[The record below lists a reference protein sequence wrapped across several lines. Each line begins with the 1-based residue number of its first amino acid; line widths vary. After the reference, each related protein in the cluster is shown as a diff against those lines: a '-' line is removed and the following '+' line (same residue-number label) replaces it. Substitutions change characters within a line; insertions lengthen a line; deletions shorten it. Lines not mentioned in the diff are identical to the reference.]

1 MHWHGAREGGARRVA
16 GVLSFVLALATAGC
30 TSESSGDTARDA
42 RSRSA
47 VPVVVATVEQRD
59 VPVQARAIG
68 TVEPFSTVAI
78 KSQVE
83 GQLARIHFREGALV
97 HVGELL
103 FTIDP
108 RPFEAALRQA
118 EANLARD
125 DAGAKDAALEEERF
139 RHLVEQD
146 LVSKSEY
153 DQAHA
158 KATALRATVAADR
171 AAIER
176 AKLEL
181 QYCYIRSPI
190 DGRVG
195 ELLVHEGNVF
205 KSNDVVLAVINQVRP
220 VYVSFAVPQNDLP
233 EIRRRA
239 ADGRLA
245 VEAVGPDRTRPPAAG
260 ELTFI
265 NNTVDANTGTVLL
278 KGLFPN
284 DDEALWPGQFVDV
297 ALTLSTAHDAVIV
310 PAAAVQV
317 GQQGQYVFVV
327 TANLTAEVRP
337 VVAGAAVTGDVIV
350 QRGLTPGERVV
361 VDGQLRLAH
370 GMTVEIKDRGG
381 GTAPNA

>member
-1 MHWHGAREGGARRVA
+1 VA
-16 GVLSFVLALATAGC
+16 A
-30 TSESSGDTARDA
+30 
-42 RSRSA
+42 
-47 VPVVVATVEQRD
+47 VEQRD
-59 VPVQARAIG
+59 VPVQVRAIG

-83 GQLARIHFREGALV
+83 GQLAQLHFQEGEAV
-97 HVGELL
+97 HAGELL

-108 RPFEAALRQA
+108 RPFEAILRQA
-118 EANLARD
+118 QANLARD
-125 DAGAKDAALEEERF
+125 DAEAKHADLVENRF
-139 RHLVEQD
+139 RNLVAQD

-158 KATALRATVAADR
+158 KAAAMRATVAADQ

-195 ELLVHEGNVF
+195 QVLVHQGNVV
-205 KSNDVVLAVINQVRP
+205 KENEVTLAVINQVRP

-233 EIRRRA
+233 EIRKRA
-239 ADGRLA
+239 GEGKLIVDATA
-245 VEAVGPDRTRPPAAG
+245 PDHAAPLAAG

-278 KGLFPN
+278 KALFAN
-284 DDEALWPGQFVDV
+284 VDEALWPGQFVDV
-297 ALTLSTAHDAVIV
+297 ALTLATERDAVVV
-310 PAAAVQV
+310 PTQAVQV

-327 TANLTAEVRP
+327 GPNLTAEVRP
-337 VVAGAAVTGDVIV
+337 VVVGGSDTGREVMVVQQGLAA
-350 QRGLTPGERVV
+350 GERVV
-361 VDGQLRLAH
+361 VDGQLRLAP
-370 GMTVEIKDRGG
+370 GMAVEIKDRAHASQSGPP
-381 GTAPNA
+381 A